1 MKEIGGEPTEI
12 EAKSGA
18 SGYPKS
24 AVDTMVAFANTSGGV
39 ILIGIDEES
48 GFSIVG
54 VPDPAQYRDAAV
66 GQAQDAID
74 PPIQIDVEFVELDG
88 KQIVVIDVPETSPE
102 QKPVHLKSKG
112 PTTGALIRSG
122 DGDRRMTPA
131 EIGLL
136 YASRSQP
143 IFDRTPVLQASVDNL
158 AFGAVARTLERV
170 RAGTPALR
178 QMDDERMMRQLGITV
193 ETDDGV
199 FPTLGGFL
207 TYADFPQ
214 QYFPQLMVSF
224 VAYGDGAETETRFVD
239 NLTIRG
245 SIPAMAAEAVAAVRK
260 HLSVRTVVTGDG
272 REERLEYSMTAVREA
287 VVNALLHRDYS
298 PITQGTQVHI
308 ELYPDRLV
316 VRSPGGLYGPISPD
330 ELGNEGLLSSSRNSV
345 LASLLSDTYLPGSDR
360 LVAENRATGIQ
371 TMIREAK
378 ARGQNRPIFIS
389 TVTQFTVSMSHSE
402 LLSQDTRA
410 WLNKIGGPWPT
421 PTYDIALAMMR
432 ADYVTN
438 EMLRQWGVDRIE
450 AGAVLRD
457 LVTRGAA
464 VKEGGRKFARYVLS
478 TELAK
483 PTGERPADAPIVQS
497 LSTTALPVSRAV
509 LEGRRRVLE
518 LLHTQ
523 GPLGSSEISTATGL
537 HRGTVIARLNELLD
551 EGLLVA
557 EGAPRSPKRRYS
569 MPRVDEG

>member
-18 SGYPKS
+18 GGYPKS

-112 PTTGALIRSG
+112 PSTGALIRSG

-143 IFDRTPVLQASVDNL
+143 VFDRAPVLQASVGDL
-158 AFGAVARTLERV
+158 ASGAVARTLERV

-193 ETDDGV
+193 ETDDGI
-199 FPTLGGFL
+199 FPTLGGLL

-224 VAYGDGAETETRFVD
+224 VAYGDGADTETRFVD

-345 LASLLSDTYLPGSDR
+345 LASLLSDTYLPGSER

-378 ARGQNRPIFIS
+378 ALGQNRPIFTS

-457 LVTRGAA
+457 LVTRGVA

-478 TELAK
+478 AELAK
-483 PTGERPADAPIVQS
+483 PAVERQADVPMAQS
-497 LSTTALPVSRAV
+497 VSPTALPVSGGV

-523 GPLGSSEISTATGL
+523 GPLGSSEISTSTGL

-569 MPRVDEG
+569 VPRVDAG